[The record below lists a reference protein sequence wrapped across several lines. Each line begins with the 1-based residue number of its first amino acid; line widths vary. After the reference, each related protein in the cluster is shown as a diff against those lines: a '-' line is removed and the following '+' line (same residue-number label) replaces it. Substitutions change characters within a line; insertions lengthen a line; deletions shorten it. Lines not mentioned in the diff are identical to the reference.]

1 MRNIGNQ
8 RTNNKHDK
16 TFKIVLENKEE
27 VANLINRVIEFEKRI
42 KAEEL
47 EKYNKNFITQNL
59 KIQEADIVYKIKNR
73 NIYFLIEHQTKI
85 DYSMAY
91 RILNYQIEI
100 MRSSVDQKRIKNKEY
115 KHALV
120 ISMVLYTGSS
130 RWTAKN
136 NIKEMQEKIKIKNAE
151 PMIENYYYILDI
163 NDYTK
168 KELLEEKSFLSKI
181 MLLEKSKSSEELV
194 ENLEEINPKLKSEEK
209 ETLKRILIYA
219 LEEYLEEEK
228 LEQIINKMNKGGEEE
243 MLAMVEMLKR
253 EKQTDIARGKSEGAA
268 QRTVKLAKRM
278 LKEKLDIEMIEK
290 ITGLKREKFM

>member
-181 MLLEKSKSSEELV
+181 MLLEKSKSSEELI

-253 EKQTDIARGKSEGAA
+253 EKQEG
-268 QRTVKLAKRM
+268 VKKEKISLAKKM
-278 LKEKLDIEMIEK
+278 LKEKLDIKMIEK

>member
-1 MRNIGNQ
+1 MSNIGNQ

-47 EKYNKNFITQNL
+47 EKYNKNFITQNF

-100 MRSSVDQKRIKNKEY
+100 MRSSVDQKRIKNKVY

-181 MLLEKSKSSEELV
+181 MLLEKSKSSEELI
-194 ENLEEINPKLKSEEK
+194 ENLDEINPKLKSEEK

-253 EKQTDIARGKSEGAA
+253 EKQEG
-268 QRTVKLAKRM
+268 VKKEKISLAKKM
-278 LKEKLDIEMIEK
+278 LKEKLDIKMIEK

>member
-27 VANLINRVIEFEKRI
+27 VANLINRVIEC
-42 KAEEL
+42 
-47 EKYNKNFITQNL
+47 
-59 KIQEADIVYKIKNR
+59 
-73 NIYFLIEHQTKI
+73 
-85 DYSMAY
+85 
-91 RILNYQIEI
+91 
-100 MRSSVDQKRIKNKEY
+100 
-115 KHALV
+115 
-120 ISMVLYTGSS
+120 
-130 RWTAKN
+130 
-136 NIKEMQEKIKIKNAE
+136 
-151 PMIENYYYILDI
+151 
-163 NDYTK
+163 
-168 KELLEEKSFLSKI
+168 KI
-181 MLLEKSKSSEELV
+181 MLLEKSKSSEELI